1 MHNWDTSSAK
11 DIINEHV
18 QDPLAKDLL
27 YSVLAPSNERAP
39 SMAAILDH
47 PYFSPESVNAE
58 RYLER
63 HEELQILEENT
74 CHINRV
80 SKSMAALFEESMEH
94 YCKFAFGVEPVF
106 PTCIVALPYALQWNK
121 SSQRMEAPPYASV
134 LLAAERMGVALLEIN
149 KATARL
155 SFWARMNERMSG
167 PDSNAF
173 KMKLQGWLK
182 RARNESCSP
191 IAAEII
197 EELGIEKNYVMIVEE
212 VLSLDGRESKV
223 RRISQPSRNP

>member
-1 MHNWDTSSAK
+1 
-11 DIINEHV
+11 
-18 QDPLAKDLL
+18 
-27 YSVLAPSNERAP
+27 
-39 SMAAILDH
+39 MAAILDH

-173 KMKLQGWLK
+173 KMQLQGWLK

-223 RRISQPSRNP
+223 RRISQPS